1 MFFLGEWDGMG
12 AVVKRALRAEQ
23 IKNPGR
29 QLQNARHVVDFLT
42 KHLSSRIPSSFAQS
56 TTKDISR
63 YFWHVGENDVHK
75 SNLYNYKTLPGSSK
89 LHLVRGFSHIDPTQ
103 LMIR

>member
-1 MFFLGEWDGMG
+1 
-12 AVVKRALRAEQ
+12 
-23 IKNPGR
+23 
-29 QLQNARHVVDFLT
+29 
-42 KHLSSRIPSSFAQS
+42 
-56 TTKDISR
+56 
-63 YFWHVGENDVHK
+63 VGENDVHK